1 MFEHVH
7 EEQPTHLLGRGI
19 LGGDEMCH
27 FAKSIDHHHHDGI
40 KTL

>member
-1 MFEHVH
+1 MLEHVN
-7 EEQPTHLLGRGI
+7 EKQPSCFLGRRTI

-27 FAKSIDHHHHDGI
+27 LAKLIHHHHDGI